1 MAVAVAVATVLVAD
15 TTPAWAYWTGS
26 GSGVGSASV
35 AILAAPTDV
44 TAAATGDQVEV
55 TWVGAT
61 APGPVALGYIVTRT
75 STADDTQVD
84 VCGTGPGQLLDATSC
99 DDVAVASGSYTY
111 AVTATFGGWTA
122 TSLSTTPVEVGA
134 VETVTTL
141 VLSPATAT
149 YGAEDGTAFVVNVDT
164 GDDGTAT
171 GTVDVSSGTT
181 DLCTVTLPDTSCS
194 PDPDALEPVGSPYPV
209 IATYG
214 GDATYAGSVSTGQD
228 LSVYAAPVITTTSM
242 APAVA
247 GETGYLQTLT
257 ATGGLPDL
265 AWTVSVGTLP
275 SGLSL
280 DQSTGVVSG
289 TLAAGDST
297 STFTV
302 TVFDADG
309 ASDSVPV
316 TLYITQALVQE
327 VGTRTASN
335 ATSVAL
341 TLPLA
346 ITAGDALVLSL
357 DQACATSGGTHVD
370 AHVSAVS
377 GDSVTWSR
385 AVATGCSGGR
395 RRRALVRPGGIGRP
409 RRDQGH
415 RHPGG
420 RHRGAVRQCRRV
432 PGPGRPRHLLA
443 GDGGRHRYG
452 RHGRP
457 GHAHA
462 EHLRRTGGVRHVRH
476 PPDPRIPR
484 RTGRTLRPA
493 QHPQSFPGTR
503 RLLHRRNHRPAQP
516 DVHADRGRRPDRRT
530 LVVGGDG
537 LHLHLLRPRTTGA
550 VAVTG
555 SAPTSWTRPRPAPL
569 THPRHRLDYS
579 V

>member
-1 MAVAVAVATVLVAD
+1 M
-15 TTPAWAYWTGS
+15 
-26 GSGVGSASV
+26 

-257 ATGGLPDL
+257 VTGGLPDL
-265 AWTVSVGTLP
+265 AWSVSGGNLP

-346 ITAGDALVLSL
+346 VTAGDALVLSL

-385 AVATGCSGGR
+385 AVATGCSADGDAELWYGL
-395 RRRALVRPGGIGRP
+395 AASGAPAGTKVTVTLAAATVV
-409 RRDQGH
+409 QFANVAEY
-415 RHPGG
+415 
-420 RHRGAVRQCRRV
+420 RGLAAHDTSSPVTV
-432 PGPGRPRHLLA
+432 DATGTGATAGPGTLTPNTSGELVVSDTFVTRPTPASLA
-443 GDGGRHRYG
+443 GLVG
-452 RHGRP
+452 P
-457 GHAHA
+457 FVP
-462 EHLRRTGGVRHVRH
+462 LN
-476 PPDPRIPR
+476 
-484 RTGRTLRPA
+484 TLSPF
-493 QHPQSFPGTR
+493 Q
-503 RLLHRRNHRPAQP
+503 
-516 DVHADRGRRPDRRT
+516 
-530 LVVGGDG
+530 G
-537 LHLHLLRPRTTGA
+537 LGAFCIDATT
-550 VAVTG
+550 
-555 SAPTSWTRPRPAPL
+555 APL
-569 THPRHRLDYS
+569 SPTYTQTVAGVPTAGPWSS
-579 V
+579 VATAFTFTS